1 MRKFLDLDRSI
12 TEIARRLKEH
22 IGGNGSKSNP
32 AHLPVSTDLAGFM
45 TPEQLNQHNQLFVNR
60 KDLFSV
66 DVRDLT
72 PGFYRVAR
80 VYGHP
85 LAQEGKYADWI
96 SYVNVYGDSDGPKL
110 IELWDRASGR
120 RWQMSQPAGNYWMEI
135 ESKIPL
141 WEGNSKMTSPVT
153 LARSVRDN
161 FNGIYVTYS
170 TDTGGNGEVRGSVYG
185 VRIDT
190 VNDNDDITVTSP
202 SVIEASLEFPTNT
215 TAKVVRNSSTNFAV
229 STVSGNVF
237 MQKKDGGVN
246 IVGIYGIR

>member
-1 MRKFLDLDRSI
+1 MRKKLSLDQSI
-12 TEIARRLKEH
+12 AELARRLKEH

-45 TPEQLNQHNQLFVNR
+45 TPDQLVEHNQLFVNR
-60 KDLFSV
+60 KDLFRV
-66 DVRDLT
+66 DVRNLA
-72 PGFYRVAR
+72 PGFYRVAG

-135 ESKIPL
+135 ESKVPL
-141 WEGNSKMTSPVT
+141 WEGNSRMTSPVT
-153 LARSVRDN
+153 LTRSVKDQ
-161 FNGIYVTYS
+161 FTGIYVSYA
-170 TDTGGNGEVRGSVYG
+170 TDTYGSGEVKGSIYG
-185 VRIDT
+185 ARIDT

-202 SVIEASLEFPTNT
+202 SIIEATLEFPTNT
-215 TAKVVRNSSTNFAV
+215 TAKVVRNSQTNFAI
-229 STVSGNVF
+229 SSVSGNVF
-237 MQKKDGGVN
+237 MQKMDGG
-246 IVGIYGIR
+246 ISITGIYGVR